1 MFSTSAECSA
11 DYDLRGAFALCHA
24 LTSVIKGVASLANDQ
39 LDECLQRCW
48 RVHAPWRMAQSFAFT
63 RRVQRYFRAHVLP
76 LRRGVVWLWGLLSG
90 GRVGGT
96 RQEMGGPE
104 YRTPLHA
111 PVHKKACTV
120 SVLSVLQV
128 RGVCTL
134 MAGVVQ
140 LLQHSFPKGVWNV
153 LRSWGWIKC
162 CNDAINYQGKEAE
175 VVRSSALLTLGVFN
189 LLISLL
195 PASLM
200 RAAAWVSGLSG
211 QREAALAMLKTC
223 CEEDGLLAP
232 FGGLIWCVRSDGCR
246 WLCSAQQAP
255 TVCRLLAVCPTAWRV
270 GVRYTTYVPS
280 AGADGGCRRHVV
292 ACTLRVAVGFRVA
305 YHVDT
310 KTFVGE
316 RQTAEDFEQ
325 CERLFDWVRP
335 PTQYAVQSS
344 VPDAKQR
351 VYE

>member
-48 RVHAPWRMAQSFAFT
+48 RVRAPWRMAQSFAFN

-76 LRRGVVWLWGLLSG
+76 HRRGVVWLWGLLSG

-120 SVLSVLQV
+120 SVLLVLQV

-232 FGGLIWCVRSDGCR
+232 FGGLIWCVRSGGMPLDVLSPTSAYGRLSARGVPDGVAC
-246 WLCSAQQAP
+246 WSEGHDSCAI
-255 TVCRLLAVCPTAWRV
+255 
-270 GVRYTTYVPS
+270 
-280 AGADGGCRRHVV
+280 GGCRRRVPKACRILHAACGGGIQGGVPCGHQDFCGRAADCRGLRAVRAVV
-292 ACTLRVAVGFRVA
+292 
-305 YHVDT
+305 
-310 KTFVGE
+310 
-316 RQTAEDFEQ
+316 
-325 CERLFDWVRP
+325 RLGTSTD
-335 PTQYAVQSS
+335 AVQSS
-344 VPDAKQR
+344 VPEYAKQR